1 MSNIT
6 WLFNLGAILI
16 IAVAFFWNRAE
27 TREQNDDEKMFGRIC
42 IMAIVS
48 ALVRLA
54 SDTFLAGIPVDGSR
68 LLRVVVYFVDDMIQL
83 AILLQWILLVDFML
97 HHSRDHLKKETPPIV
112 RIMLIIAA
120 FDAVVSVVVL
130 YSGLF
135 TNLNTELAEF
145 IRTLFFRNA
154 FGVVELIILIW
165 AFRKLAEYNTRV
177 KGPSDYRGMFFI
189 IPIVLAVV
197 ISMIIGRTM
206 DLIPLAIGIGLL
218 LLFLAMRKN
227 RRFLD
232 RESGFHS
239 RAYLKLLTRDD
250 KNYERA
256 MGILIKADDPEG
268 ALPAILKE
276 DQPEEMKI
284 VRLNKNK
291 YFLIGEP
298 QPESILKLFL
308 QNITDDAKE
317 KGAELSVNYDIRRDN
332 ESFDNFAE
340 RLESSQSAAS
350 QP

>member
-48 ALVRLA
+48 ALVRVA
-54 SDTFLAGIPVDGSR
+54 SDTFLAGIPIDGSR
-68 LLRVVVYFVDDMIQL
+68 LLRVVVYFVDNMIQL

-145 IRTLFFRNA
+145 IRTLFA

-177 KGPSDYRGMFFI
+177 KGPSDYRGLFFI

-197 ISMIIGRTM
+197 VSMIIGRTM

-218 LLFLAMRKN
+218 LLFLAMRQN

-232 RESGFHS
+232 RETSLHS
-239 RAYLKLLTRDD
+239 REYLKLLTHNDE
-250 KNYERA
+250 NYKGA

-284 VRLNKNK
+284 VRLNNNK

-317 KGAELSVNYDIRRDN
+317 KGAELSVNYDTRREK
-332 ESFDNFAE
+332 ESFDDFAE
-340 RLESSQSAAS
+340 RLENSQSAAS